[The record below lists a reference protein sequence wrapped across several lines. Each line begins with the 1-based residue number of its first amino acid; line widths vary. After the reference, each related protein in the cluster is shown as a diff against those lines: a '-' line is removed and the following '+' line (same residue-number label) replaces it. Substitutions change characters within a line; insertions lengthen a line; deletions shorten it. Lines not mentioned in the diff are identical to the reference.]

1 MPRLA
6 SNCHGMPRIA
16 HLQLVAADVV
26 DDEDVERHGEEYD
39 AGDANDLEGL
49 VGETFENTS
58 LKLNVQNIMEIFSA
72 PD

>member
-16 HLQLVAADVV
+16 HLQLVAADIV

-39 AGDANDLEGL
+39 AGDADDLEGL
-49 VGETFENTS
+49 VGKTLHQQKGRE
-58 LKLNVQNIMEIFSA
+58 A
-72 PD
+72 A

>member
-1 MPRLA
+1 M
-6 SNCHGMPRIA
+6 
-16 HLQLVAADVV
+16 

-58 LKLNVQNIMEIFSA
+58 LKLNVQNKMEIFSA